1 MTLSFCKRIIECGLI
16 VHLSADYLMINEN
29 FCWCVVAAT
38 ASVEGKMSKSLKKL
52 MKKVASKEVHEEMA
66 VADAK
71 IGNLIKVY
79 FVAIY

>member
-1 MTLSFCKRIIECGLI
+1 
-16 VHLSADYLMINEN
+16 
-29 FCWCVVAAT
+29 
-38 ASVEGKMSKSLKKL
+38 

-79 FVAIY
+79 FLAIY

>member
-1 MTLSFCKRIIECGLI
+1 
-16 VHLSADYLMINEN
+16 
-29 FCWCVVAAT
+29 
-38 ASVEGKMSKSLKKL
+38 MSKSLKKL

-79 FVAIY
+79 FLAIYWKDRELERKNIHKQEVWLILNGIFHVLLIIEIF

>member
-1 MTLSFCKRIIECGLI
+1 
-16 VHLSADYLMINEN
+16 
-29 FCWCVVAAT
+29 
-38 ASVEGKMSKSLKKL
+38 

-79 FVAIY
+79 FLAIYWKDRELERKNIHKQEVWLILNGIFHVLSIIEIF